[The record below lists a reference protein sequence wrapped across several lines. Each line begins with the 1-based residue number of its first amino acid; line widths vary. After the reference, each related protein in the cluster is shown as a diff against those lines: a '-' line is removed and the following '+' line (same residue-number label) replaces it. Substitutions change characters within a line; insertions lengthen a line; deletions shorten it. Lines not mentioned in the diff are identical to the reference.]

1 MKEKNIFLMG
11 LGTGLVIVSI
21 VSLFLYNIL
30 KPNDT
35 YIDNNISSTSTEIT
49 TENIIESTT
58 QEVSSTE
65 TSSMEISTKEMKID
79 TTIQTTTKNL
89 ELSSKPN
96 LEITTN
102 KPLKIEN

>member
-1 MKEKNIFLMG
+1 MREKNIFLMG

-21 VSLFLYNIL
+21 ISLFLYNLL
-30 KPNDT
+30 KPYDSHME
-35 YIDNNISSTSTEIT
+35 NNITSTT
-49 TENIIESTT
+49 TEIITEATT
-58 QEVSSTE
+58 QDVSSTE
-65 TSSMEISTKEMKID
+65 ISSIEMSTKEMKID

-96 LEITTN
+96 LEITTS